1 MTILI
6 QNGHV
11 IDPLTGRDEV
21 CDVLVRDGKIQK
33 IGTALSEEAEQVLD
47 ASGCYVMPGLID
59 LHVHFRDPGLEYK
72 ETLETGAIVYS
83 LQYGILG
90 QTANAET
97 LWQTIKE
104 GT

>member
-33 IGTALSEEAEQVLD
+33 IGTALSGEAEQVLD
-47 ASGCYVMPGLID
+47 ASGCYVMPGSFLAPILIICSV
-59 LHVHFRDPGLEYK
+59 LP
-72 ETLETGAIVYS
+72 
-83 LQYGILG
+83 
-90 QTANAET
+90 
-97 LWQTIKE
+97 
-104 GT
+104 